1 MDVNEADNKQE
12 HDPRLA
18 ALPIS
23 LDTALLV
30 LMFSM
35 ALWFTRF
42 LPTDA
47 PASLDAP
54 LHIDVFLV
62 LIALTI
68 YLMTDFFTP
77 RQKTKNVIKNSML
90 VVMGIC
96 IVLAPMGVNIYMRPS
111 NPTHYVM
118 DAAVQTEEAIKLT
131 LKGQNPYGHDYSHTV
146 MARIPHEPVG
156 AVEHYIYLPMT
167 FELPTPF
174 YLVFN
179 GIFGWFDLRLF
190 HLLFLLL
197 LVFVLYKYAP
207 TATAG
212 RALIIVFVLNQD
224 VMYFFTRGSNDIV
237 AIACLVTA
245 VFLMTRRHY
254 ISSAIILGVAIL
266 TKQFIWLA
274 IPFYLLYLYGQSEGF
289 VRDKSG
295 QLTPLAKVCLVLLA
309 MVVVFGLPYI
319 LWSPAHFFDDI
330 IRYPNGAATGGA
342 VITGWGVSALALKTG
357 LLRDQWGYYPSFIL
371 YLVFLVPLI
380 GVLLWRQYKQNTI
393 QLMLLGAAI
402 VTFVFILLSR
412 YTHSNYFSYAMALF
426 FLAFLGFNGKENS
439 VQSS

>member
-1 MDVNEADNKQE
+1 MDTQEDHMQQE

-18 ALPIS
+18 GLPIS

-42 LPTDA
+42 LPPDT

-54 LHIDVFLV
+54 LHIDVFFV
-62 LIALTI
+62 LLALTI
-68 YLMTDFFTP
+68 YLMTDFFAR
-77 RQKTKNVIKNSML
+77 RQKTKNIIKNSML
-90 VVMGIC
+90 VIMAVC
-96 IVLAPMGVNIYMRPS
+96 IVLAPTAVNIYMRPS

-146 MARIPHEPVG
+146 MAGISHEAVG
-156 AVEHYIYLPMT
+156 ALEHYIYLPMT

-174 YLVFN
+174 YLVFKS
-179 GIFGWFDLRLF
+179 IFGWFDLRLF

-207 TATAG
+207 NATAG

-237 AIACLVTA
+237 AIGCLVTA
-245 VFLMTRRHY
+245 IFLTTRRHY
-254 ISSAIILGVAIL
+254 IPAAIMLGIALL
-266 TKQFIWLA
+266 TKQFIWLVL
-274 IPFYLLYLYGQSEGF
+274 PFYLLYLYGQNEGL
-289 VRDKSG
+289 VRDKTG
-295 QLTPLAKVCLVLLA
+295 QLTPLVKVCLVLLA
-309 MVVVFGLPYI
+309 MVIIFGLPYI
-319 LWSPAHFFDDI
+319 LWSPAHFFNDVV
-330 IRYPNGAATGGA
+330 RYPNGAASGGA
-342 VITGWGVSALALKTG
+342 VITGWGVGALALKMG
-357 LLRDQWGYYPSFIL
+357 WLHDQWGYYPAFIL

-380 GVLLWRQYKQNTI
+380 GVLMLRQYKQNTV

-412 YTHSNYFSYAMALF
+412 FTHNNYFSYAMALF
-426 FLAFLGFNGKENS
+426 FLAYLGFSGQES
-439 VQSS
+439 TVQLS